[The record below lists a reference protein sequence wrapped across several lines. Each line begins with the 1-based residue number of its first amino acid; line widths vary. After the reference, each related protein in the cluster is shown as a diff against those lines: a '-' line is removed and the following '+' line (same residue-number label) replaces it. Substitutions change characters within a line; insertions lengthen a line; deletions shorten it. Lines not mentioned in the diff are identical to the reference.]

1 MTNGELLSRAEDYI
15 SEQYIDL
22 QEMRSSG
29 IMSEDIRKMEQ
40 LTLSE
45 ISGMQKL
52 MAYLY
57 KVIEEEEVE

>member
-22 QEMRSSG
+22 QELRFGGVMD
-29 IMSEDIRKMEQ
+29 EDISKIEQ
-40 LTLSE
+40 MTLSE

-57 KVIEEEEVE
+57 RAIEEEEVE

>member
-29 IMSEDIRKMEQ
+29 VMSEDIRIMEQ
-40 LTLSE
+40 LTLNE

-57 KVIEEEEVE
+57 KAIEEEEVE

>member
-22 QEMRSSG
+22 QEMRFSG
-29 IMSEDIRKMEQ
+29 ITGDDVSEIER

-57 KVIEEEEVE
+57 REIEEEEVE